1 MKYVKTTSGL
11 MPLDDYLEIRAMQ
24 QGFNSYEELNEEG
37 YSIEIPESD
46 IIEKEE
52 KYAVRRYGRNLK
64 LF

>member
-1 MKYVKTTSGL
+1 MKYVKTTRGL

-24 QGFNSYEELNEEG
+24 HGFHCYEELKEEG

-52 KYAVRRYGRNLK
+52 KACCS
-64 LF
+64 